1 VDDSRRDGQH
11 ILVVAPFGKDA
22 ESIAQI
28 VRQRGCEVSVRP
40 TMDALSTELGEH
52 IGAVVITEE
61 ALGGELSSLRAALSA
76 QPAWSDIPFLV
87 LRAVNRRHPGR
98 SVVLPHD
105 AMNVI
110 ELERPLGATSLMSAV
125 MSALRSRQKQF
136 VIRDQMKRL
145 SESQAALAA
154 SEAELRLV
162 ADALPVL
169 IAFVDSDLVYRFANR
184 SYEQWL
190 GVPLDQIIGR
200 TVREIIGESAWM
212 SRKDEM
218 ERALGGEAVLL
229 EASWP
234 YEDGR
239 RREIEIRYLP
249 RFTQAGA
256 VDGLHVF
263 ATDITV
269 RRVALEESIQH
280 AALLESRVAE
290 RTAELQEQVTARRES
305 DAALRQAQKMEAV
318 GQLTGG
324 IAHDF
329 NNMLTGILSAIDLIR
344 MRLAAGNMD
353 KVDRFLE
360 IASTSALR
368 AAGLTQRLLAFSRR
382 QSLDATSLDVGKL
395 IVGLHELL
403 AGTLGEQIRL
413 RFEIAPG
420 VPAVLVDSNQLESA
434 LLNLAINARDAMPG
448 GGELCIACRLA
459 DEGDSK
465 LHASGMVANVAGG
478 SFVAITVSD
487 TGVGMP
493 KDVVDRVFE
502 PFFTTKPIGQ
512 GTGLG
517 MSMIYGFMQQSN
529 GHVQVDSVVG
539 EGTAVTLYLP
549 VAASASHDHP
559 DSARTLTTG
568 GGQQL
573 LIVEDDDQVRALV
586 TEVLSELGYGVQA
599 VPDADQAIPILKSRQ
614 SIDLLITDVGLPGLN
629 GRQLADIARE
639 SRPELPV
646 LFMTGYAETA
656 ANRSAFLGTGMNLI
670 AKPFALDDFSRQV
683 GQILSSDEPRTRPSN
698 QRVDT
703 PSGKEK
709 TRKA

>member
-1 VDDSRRDGQH
+1 VNDPRRDGQH

-22 ESIAQI
+22 ESIVQI
-28 VRQRGCEVSVRP
+28 VRQRGCQASACP
-40 TMDALSTELGEH
+40 TLESLGAELGEH
-52 IGAVVITEE
+52 VGAVVITEE
-61 ALGGELSSLRAALSA
+61 ALGGELSALRAALAA

-98 SVVLPHD
+98 SAILPHD

-110 ELERPLGATSLMSAV
+110 ELERPLGAMSLVSAV

-136 VIRDQMKRL
+136 VIRDQMSRL

-154 SEAELRLV
+154 SEAELRLI

-169 IAFVDSDLVYRFANR
+169 IGFVDTHLVYRFVNR

-190 GVPLDQIIGR
+190 GIPVDQILGKTI
-200 TVREIIGESAWM
+200 REVIGESTWM
-212 SRKDEM
+212 HREDGVA
-218 ERALGGEAVLL
+218 RALAGEPVVL

-234 YEDGR
+234 HQDGR

-249 RFTQAGA
+249 RRDQAGV
-256 VDGLHVF
+256 VDGFHVF
-263 ATDITV
+263 ATDITA
-269 RRVALEESIQH
+269 RRIALEESIQH

-290 RTAELQEQVTARRES
+290 RTAELQEQVTARQES

-329 NNMLTGILSAIDLIR
+329 NNMLTGILSALDLIR
-344 MRLAAGNMD
+344 MRMATGNLE
-353 KVDRFLE
+353 KVDRFLD

-382 QSLDATSLDVGKL
+382 QSLDATSLDAGQL
-395 IVGLHELL
+395 IVGLQELL
-403 AGTLGEQIRL
+403 SSTLGEQIRL
-413 RFEIAPG
+413 RFEIAQG
-420 VPAVLVDSNQLESA
+420 LPAVLVDANQLESA
-434 LLNLAINARDAMPG
+434 LLNLAINARDAMPN
-448 GGELCIACRLA
+448 GGELRIASRLA
-459 DEGDSK
+459 DARDSK
-465 LHASGMVANVAGG
+465 LHAAGPDTDADDG
-478 SFVAITVSD
+478 HFVAITVSD
-487 TGVGMP
+487 TGTGMP
-493 KDVVDRVFE
+493 KDVLDRVFE

-529 GHVQVDSVVG
+529 GHVQVASTVG
-539 EGTAVTLYLP
+539 AGTTVTLYLP
-549 VAASASHDHP
+549 VATSALKDQAIRER
-559 DSARTLTTG
+559 DLTAG

-573 LIVEDDDQVRALV
+573 LIVEDDAQVRALV
-586 TEVLSELGYGVQA
+586 TEVLTELGYGVQA
-599 VPDADQAIPILKSRQ
+599 VEDADHAIPILKSGR

-639 SRPELPV
+639 SRPDLPV

-656 ANRSAFLGTGMNLI
+656 ANRSTFLGVGMNLI
-670 AKPFALDDFSRQV
+670 AKPFSLDDFSGQV
-683 GQILSSDEPRTRPSN
+683 GQILGDRERDA
-698 QRVDT
+698 DT
-703 PSGKEK
+703 
-709 TRKA
+709 ADAQ